1 MLRKGPTGGSSTT
14 TTSGSGTG
22 LSSSSSQNTRDLY
35 HHSSSPTRHNTN
47 TNNTSSTNHH
57 GQYLRGSRGESVAQQ
72 HLRGT
77 PPSSSSCTL
86 EARSNNGTP
95 KRGGNITNNQSHLSR
110 TSSTSDISGG
120 VGLGGNN
127 SSSIPSSSGVI
138 LRSPSHHHHRQ
149 LQQQQQQHCCGCAC
163 GNSSSPSSSNKG
175 SRDNLLR
182 NVVTRNNSPTRAHS
196 PIHHHQQQVHSCCC
210 ANQHHQQQAQH
221 HQHNLNHSTLV
232 HRIRDC
238 PPDSH
243 PRLLTTTTNVN
254 PNNQQLWLFGKD
266 EGVEDEEDPNDSVGV
281 GDERLVR
288 RRDVVSAGVG
298 LGGPSHGC
306 HHLPS
311 PLIVQSGASAQY
323 NAGGS
328 GAIGTPTNTNA
339 GGFGFFK
346 FHNPS
351 SSVASPHPELLLPM
365 DFIQVLIHQHA
376 KTIVALQDLQREV
389 STLKDF
395 RTSLLHSLPATAA
408 PTAPSGLSDAVWTT
422 GSAIGGVGVSSTT
435 TAAIATAPSSSTGG
449 GGVGPPGPVGSS
461 SSATPKIPHPDS
473 GFSTETK
480 STNQKSDA
488 ESDDELYS
496 LLSLIQCKVQES
508 IIRNDYL
515 LTSHQNRT
523 ATSSHRS
530 SSNHRRQG
538 DKPKERLG
546 KLDKVLGNC
555 DKVEFRKDF
564 ISRDVIRGVLGAEK
578 TELQRQLF
586 FALVKIENLKSVT
599 KEQKTIDSR
608 VHALSQENEQLR
620 YKLKE
625 MEIELEG
632 TKATLRILQK
642 NSYSPASPA
651 TTAALVVSAS
661 KLSSSISSPSS
672 TVLPEAPCHTST
684 PSHHHQQHHHPS
696 SSSSRLVVPAI
707 PIMWESDSLDNT
719 DPASYAI
726 PGATAVATIASSS
739 SANST
744 RQRLIQKLSDIE
756 SISTSS
762 SSTHQHHH
770 HHSSSPAN
778 NNSSNNSRL
787 SNNYSS
793 SNNISPLTTSSKKSP
808 APKPP
813 VIIEHSIMNTTSS
826 TSPSP
831 SSNPN
836 SATNTSKQQK
846 SASPV
851 GNKSMSSIKSNNSSI
866 PIAVSRLKGKGGP
879 GSHGSGANNT
889 IAGGPASNNNNNNN
903 NVVGKSTPVGKLKPG
918 TGPPGSAPA
927 TTGNGGIGTIWAN
940 WFS

>member
-1 MLRKGPTGGSSTT
+1 MESALGKQSGNFTGKGESQLQPVFQMLRKSTPGGSSTT
-14 TTSGSGTG
+14 TTTTSGTG
-22 LSSSSSQNTRDLY
+22 LLSSSPSTASSRDLY
-35 HHSSSPTRHNTN
+35 HHSPNRH
-47 TNNTSSTNHH
+47 HH
-57 GQYLRGSRGESVAQQ
+57 AQYIRSSRGESVAQQ
-72 HLRGT
+72 HQRAT
-77 PPSSSSCTL
+77 PPTSSSCTL
-86 EARSNNGTP
+86 EARSSNSTP
-95 KRGGNITNNQSHLSR
+95 KRGANSSANNTNQSHLSR
-110 TSSTSDISGG
+110 TSSGSDISGG
-120 VGLGGNN
+120 VGGN
-127 SSSIPSSSGVI
+127 SIPSGGGGGGGVI
-138 LRSPSHHHHRQ
+138 LRSPSHHHRQ
-149 LQQQQQQHCCGCAC
+149 QQHQQQQHCCGCAC
-163 GNSSSPSSSNKG
+163 SSSSPSSSNKG

-196 PIHHHQQQVHSCCC
+196 PIHHHQVQHSHSCCC
-210 ANQHHQQQAQH
+210 ANQHQQQNQH
-221 HQHNLNHSTLV
+221 LNLNHSTLV

-238 PPDSH
+238 PVDSH
-243 PRLLTTTTNVN
+243 PRLLTTTTSSNVN

-266 EGVEDEEDPNDSVGV
+266 EGLDDEEDPNDSVGV
-281 GDERLVR
+281 GDERVVR
-288 RRDVVSAGVG
+288 RQDVVSA
-298 LGGPSHGC
+298 GPSHGC
-306 HHLPS
+306 HHPS

-323 NAGGS
+323 NAGGGG

-346 FHNPS
+346 FQNPS

-422 GSAIGGVGVSSTT
+422 GSAIGVGVSSAT
-435 TAAIATAPSSSTGG
+435 TAAIATAPSSTTGAVV
-449 GGVGPPGPVGSS
+449 GVVPNGSS
-461 SSATPKIPHPDS
+461 SSAPKIPHPDS

-538 DKPKERLG
+538 EKPKERLG

-599 KEQKTIDSR
+599 KEQKTVDSR
-608 VHALSQENEQLR
+608 VYALSQENEQLR

-642 NSYSPASPA
+642 NSYSPASPSA
-651 TTAALVVSAS
+651 AAALVVSAA
-661 KLSSSISSPSS
+661 KLSTPISPSS

-684 PSHHHQQHHHPS
+684 PHHLHP
-696 SSSSRLVVPAI
+696 SSRLVVPTTT
-707 PIMWESDSLDNT
+707 WESDSLDNT
-719 DPASYAI
+719 DPADYAI
-726 PGATAVATIASSS
+726 PGATAVATIASS

-756 SISTSS
+756 SISTNNS
-762 SSTHQHHH
+762 SSTHH
-770 HHSSSPAN
+770 HHSSSPTTN
-778 NNSSNNSRL
+778 ISRL
-787 SNNYSS
+787 SNNYCTNSSS
-793 SNNISPLTTSSKKSP
+793 SNSSNNSSGGNSTSSKKSP

-836 SATNTSKQQK
+836 SATSKQQK

-866 PIAVSRLKGKGGP
+866 PIAVSRLKAKGGP
-879 GSHGSGANNT
+879 GST
-889 IAGGPASNNNNNNN
+889 GPASNNNNNNN
-903 NVVGKSTPVGKLKPG
+903 NVAGTGKTTPVGKLKPG
-918 TGPPGSAPA
+918 SGLPPA